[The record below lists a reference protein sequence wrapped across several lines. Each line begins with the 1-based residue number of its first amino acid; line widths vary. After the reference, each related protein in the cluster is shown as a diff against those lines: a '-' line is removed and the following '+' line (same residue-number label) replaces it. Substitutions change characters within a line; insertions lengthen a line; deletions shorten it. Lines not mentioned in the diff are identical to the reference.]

1 MSATTDACTLRQS
14 PARWSKLA
22 ATTLS
27 AGALLGILHVLSATV
42 AEPAV
47 TPSSS
52 TGAGGG
58 LPAATATIQPNRPAP
73 VAVPA
78 SLPAPA
84 SGTPVVPHGVSKASG
99 G

>member
-1 MSATTDACTLRQS
+1 MGATTDSGTLRQS

-27 AGALLGILHVLSATV
+27 AGALLGIVHALSATV

-58 LPAATATIQPNRPAP
+58 PLVTATIQPNSPAP
-73 VAVPA
+73 AAVPA
-78 SLPAPA
+78 PLPAPA
-84 SGTPVVPHGVSKASG
+84 SGTPVVPQGVSKASG

>member
-1 MSATTDACTLRQS
+1 MSATTDSGTLRQS

-27 AGALLGILHVLSATV
+27 AGALLGIVHALGATA
-42 AEPAV
+42 AERAV
-47 TPSSS
+47 TPSGA

-58 LPAATATIQPNRPAP
+58 VPATANIQPNRPAP
-73 VAVPA
+73 AAVPA
-78 SLPAPA
+78 PLPPPA
-84 SGTPVVPHGVSKASG
+84 SGAPVVPHGVSTASG